1 MPQAAREHTK
11 AAAAAA
17 ALQNAAMLDVQMKS
31 LRPSKNLLASSTGR
45 SVVTPA
51 SRPNMDVTR

>member
-17 ALQNAAMLDVQMKS
+17 ALQNAAVFDVQPEIFAPKEEC
-31 LRPSKNLLASSTGR
+31 L
-45 SVVTPA
+45 
-51 SRPNMDVTR
+51 